1 MSNGEVCSVRVQYRD
16 VVGVANLLS
25 LRRVMLEMLGK
36 HVDRLPMLSH
46 HRRWRS
52 CPLRHRN
59 HIRSASASTLDA
71 PTRKGPAPRTR
82 AGSAFDLHLESFPML
97 TQSCDFT
104 LLFRV
109 SYPVMI
115 SEPVSFSLFPVK
127 ASPRTFL
134 LDLFT
139 RPSGNFSFQPV
150 CQHVSNF
157 ETFCT
162 TKSKFQKKL
171 PALKVEFSEFSE
183 LSSLWG
189 VSQDSGNL
197 SKRRSNALPALL
209 RGAGPGPLH
218 VFPML
223 T

>member
-59 HIRSASASTLDA
+59 YIRSASASTLDA

-115 SEPVSFSLFPVK
+115 SEPVSFSLF
-127 ASPRTFL
+127 
-134 LDLFT
+134 
-139 RPSGNFSFQPV
+139 SGEGFS
-150 CQHVSNF
+150 
-157 ETFCT
+157 T
-162 TKSKFQKKL
+162 
-171 PALKVEFSEFSE
+171 
-183 LSSLWG
+183 
-189 VSQDSGNL
+189 NL
-197 SKRRSNALPALL
+197 SFGPFHSAVRELL
-209 RGAGPGPLH
+209 VSTSLSACFQLWNFLYHEIEIPKKIACP
-218 VFPML
+218 
-223 T
+223 